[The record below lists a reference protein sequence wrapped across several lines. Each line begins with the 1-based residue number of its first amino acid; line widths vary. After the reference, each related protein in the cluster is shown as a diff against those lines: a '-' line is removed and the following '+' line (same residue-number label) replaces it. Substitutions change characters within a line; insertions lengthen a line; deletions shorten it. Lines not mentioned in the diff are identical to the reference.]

1 MWFNLKPI
9 SIGEDKKE
17 LPVLLKTIV
26 TLELLN
32 PKISTTPNN
41 KLFLFWSKS
50 LPICL
55 TNYRERFH

>member
-32 PKISTTPNN
+32 PKISTAPNN

-55 TNYRERFH
+55 PNHRERFH